1 MYRRPILTREEIHA
15 ALRDYG
21 LRGAMDRKAALGR
34 YVIMPDHIHAFVC
47 GGDDFDLGLWV
58 RGLKRAMTKAA
69 VVAAVSAAGKQR
81 APGTGATTP
90 ERIWQPGFFDHL
102 LRSTESYAEKWNY
115 VRDNPVRKGLV
126 ARAEDWPYQG
136 EIVILDRV

>member
-21 LRGAMDRKAALGR
+21 LRGATDRTAALGR

-58 RGLKRAMTKAA
+58 RGLKRSLSKVV
-69 VVAAVSAAGKQR
+69 VVAAVPAAGQRR
-81 APGTGATTP
+81 APGTGASTSL
-90 ERIWQPGFFDHL
+90 WQPGFFDHL

-115 VRDNPVRKGLV
+115 VRDNPVRKWLV
-126 ARAEDWPYQG
+126 TRAEDWPYQG